1 MPALQIIYRL
11 MTGITNHS
19 FVSFV
24 LIFMHE
30 LFATV
35 SLPACAAAPE
45 AERRASPDHRGQDRL
60 ALMMPC
66 TDEVRWIEV
75 GGHDHYRHG
84 FPASSSGMRSGLTA
98 PSAWACSMWKWP
110 WPGEG

>member
-19 FVSFV
+19 FAIFV

-45 AERRASPDHRGQDRL
+45 AERCPYPIIELRS
-60 ALMMPC
+60 AL
-66 TDEVRWIEV
+66 
-75 GGHDHYRHG
+75 
-84 FPASSSGMRSGLTA
+84 
-98 PSAWACSMWKWP
+98 P
-110 WPGEG
+110 W